1 MPKPAPSLGFALE
14 DLDGAVSGYE
24 QQPKASK
31 ADTPPP
37 EPAQAPVQAGRP
49 RTLARDAQ
57 PVSIRLDGE
66 QRKWLLAEA
75 ARRTLDSG
83 ERHDVSRIIR
93 ELIDQARE
101 ASG

>member
-1 MPKPAPSLGFALE
+1 MPKPAPSLGFDLE
-14 DLDGAVSGYE
+14 ELDGAVSGYE
-24 QQPKASK
+24 QPPKAK
-31 ADTPPP
+31 DQ
-37 EPAQAPVQAGRP
+37 PAPDQAPAQAGRP